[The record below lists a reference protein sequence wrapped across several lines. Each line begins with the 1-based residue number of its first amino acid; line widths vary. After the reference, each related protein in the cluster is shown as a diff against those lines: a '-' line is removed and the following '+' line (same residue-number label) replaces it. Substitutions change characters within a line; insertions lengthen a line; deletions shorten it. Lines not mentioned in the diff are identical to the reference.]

1 MEEFREGAILL
12 TVLRNRGR
20 VQEEVQGKILGQW
33 GVHAS
38 DNHGTYQITE
48 TTTGFYVHGDMSE
61 DDAMVLAKR
70 FYAIGPV
77 PVSVSDKGKTVFE
90 DREQRKAL
98 IEIMKQFD
106 KERRGSEVIGDE
118 DE

>member
-1 MEEFREGAILL
+1 MEEFREGMIPIASYTSDSCAIVE
-12 TVLRNRGR
+12 THGR
-20 VQEEVQGKILGQW
+20 ILGQW

-38 DNHGTYQITE
+38 NNYGTYQITE
-48 TTTGFYVHGDMSE
+48 MTTGFYVHGDMSE
-61 DDAMVLAKR
+61 ADALALAKR

-77 PVSVSDKGKTVFE
+77 PVSVSDKGKTVLE

-106 KERRGSEVIGDE
+106 KERRESEVIEDE